1 GSVSVRPD
9 EIEGEDPS
17 RPFGLDGEIYRLS
30 PTQVNAI
37 MELRLHRLTGLE
49 QDKLHAE
56 YSEILSQI
64 AELTAILNDF
74 NLLMNVIPE
83 EQMVLTVSK
92 SGYAKTQPLSD
103 YAAQRRGG
111 RGKSATSM
119 KEDDYIQHLIV
130 TSSHA
135 TVLCFTN
142 VGKVYRLKVYE
153 VPQASRGAKGR

>member
-1 GSVSVRPD
+1 
-9 EIEGEDPS
+9 
-17 RPFGLDGEIYRLS
+17 
-30 PTQVNAI
+30 
-37 MELRLHRLTGLE
+37 
-49 QDKLHAE
+49 
-56 YSEILSQI
+56 
-64 AELTAILNDF
+64 
-74 NLLMNVIPE
+74 
-83 EQMVLTVSK
+83 
-92 SGYAKTQPLSD
+92 QPLSD

-153 VPQASRGAKGR
+153 VPQASRGDKGRPMVNLLPLDENETITAILPVIDAPNKFKERLADFKAYVKADAAQVQDNEVINAHFAERGAALTQAQDGADDISDPLRIQRKPFALGLSATERDD